1 MEKYA
6 IYKYEIK
13 RRDTFQS
20 NLLQGDEVATPKM
33 EHAYEN
39 FEHVFGGKGVE
50 VRMQKEKKGGG
61 GGDTF
66 PCHVMAHEDNIIL
79 LRIENVKSGS
89 YFELQRTSSP
99 IPTVET
105 KHYDSYPPIF
115 IVIDNRPNK
124 AQIAI
129 EIDTAAWRKTDV
141 VRDIIQ
147 ESLNRDLGE
156 IGLSIEIRSKMQ
168 KSDYWGYV
176 TQRQKKEGH
185 GIKKMTFSFPNAKIK
200 PSIETS
206 IGLSNHLK
214 KLMELINSL
223 GAAQGELSIQPPA
236 NDYLQKKKLADIKNM
251 VALCASSDYSLCVT
265 FDDDITY
272 RCNEYIRAELPLT
285 FPSAL
290 TNFENGQ
297 KTLLFNYEIEQWLDW
312 VVEQTENY
320 QDAEQI
326 KSKPNRKRTRAVS

>member
-1 MEKYA
+1 MGKYA
-6 IYKYEIK
+6 IYKYKLTKKEKI
-13 RRDTFQS
+13 
-20 NLLQGDEVATPKM
+20 QGDWTQGENVSVPIM

-39 FEHVFGGKGVE
+39 FEQVFGGKGVE

-61 GGDTF
+61 GGDSY

-79 LRIENVKSGS
+79 LRIENIKSGS
-89 YFELQRTSSP
+89 YFDLKHTSGP

-141 VRDIIQ
+141 VRDILQ
-147 ESLNRDLGE
+147 ESLNRALE
-156 IGLSIEIRSKMQ
+156 KFGLSIEIRSKMQ

-176 TQRQKKEGH
+176 THRQKKEGRS
-185 GIKKMTFSFPNAKIK
+185 IKRMTFSFPNAKIR
-200 PSIETS
+200 PSIETA

-214 KLMELINSL
+214 SLMELINSI
-223 GAAQGELSIQPPA
+223 GGAQGELSIQAPA
-236 NDYLQKKKLADIKNM
+236 NDSLQKKKLTDITKM

-285 FPSAL
+285 FPDAL
-290 TNFENGQ
+290 SNFENGQ

-326 KSKPNRKRTRAVS
+326 KPKPNRKRTKAV